1 MSNKLTTIIQEQG
14 VSHSETEKLIQ
25 VFGGPFEEA
34 GEILATYQNIVVSSE
49 SDTEAMAQARE
60 KRIILKKAR
69 TTVENARK
77 ELKADILKQGRAI
90 DSIARF
96 VKEEI
101 QPAEEYLRLQED
113 YLKIKRE
120 NERQALLAER
130 TERLAEYTDDTS
142 VYSLDSLSPEQFDSL
157 LARLKTT
164 KEAELAEERRLAEEE
179 KARLRAEAEEKE
191 RIRQENERIY
201 QENARLRA
209 EAEELAKKEQARI
222 EAELRAKIE
231 AEELAKKEQSAP
243 DKDKLTRFV
252 KGLELVVESKLPL
265 VESDRA
271 KDIAKAMGSGL
282 EELIAKA
289 KSEISQL

>member
-34 GEILATYQNIVVSSE
+34 G
-49 SDTEAMAQARE
+49 
-60 KRIILKKAR
+60 
-69 TTVENARK
+69 
-77 ELKADILKQGRAI
+77 
-90 DSIARF
+90 
-96 VKEEI
+96 
-101 QPAEEYLRLQED
+101 
-113 YLKIKRE
+113 
-120 NERQALLAER
+120 
-130 TERLAEYTDDTS
+130 
-142 VYSLDSLSPEQFDSL
+142 
-157 LARLKTT
+157 
-164 KEAELAEERRLAEEE
+164 
-179 KARLRAEAEEKE
+179 
-191 RIRQENERIY
+191 
-201 QENARLRA
+201 
-209 EAEELAKKEQARI
+209 
-222 EAELRAKIE
+222 
-231 AEELAKKEQSAP
+231 ELAKKEQSAP